1 MGTARNLFHKKLI
14 QKNPF
19 GNETDR
25 QTVSIIDY
33 ILLLSTV
40 PTAFPSGRKGS
51 ARPGFIDTVAGR
63 RYNIRELL
71 LSSHTIQEDRIMTN
85 KYQWILKRAT
95 ALLAA
100 LLMALSVLPLAAAA
114 SADWTELQISVSWYD
129 STGALQSA
137 AAFPAGETETGE
149 GCFWVLLPA
158 DAPLD
163 GLTFTAFH
171 PAHEY
176 QYSPEPGSVLAGV
189 TDAGEYMDGVSFVP
203 ISATDPGN
211 GMTEVF
217 YLYISTVTDQP
228 LPVPD
233 EQEPYTEPE
242 PEPYVEPQPEP
253 EPYVE
258 PQPEPEPYVEP
269 QPEPEPYVEPQPE
282 PEPYVEP
289 QPEPEPYVEQA
300 AAQEPESQAEVPT
313 EAPVMPVGEMI
324 NSYGMT
330 AAKVNYRK
338 EPSKDAGKYGELAAN
353 TMVYLIYTEVNS
365 AGEMWTLVEADGH
378 TGYLMSE
385 FITVLTPEDSNAY
398 SNALPNPA
406 HIYTYEE
413 IFSTTAA
420 EPEPA
425 AEPAPVTEPEPAAEL
440 QTEPEP
446 YVEPQPEPE
455 PYVEPQAEPEPNVEP
470 QPEPEPYV
478 EPQPEPEPVAE
489 AAPANEPEPE
499 AEPAPETNQETATVT
514 EAPVII
520 DGEMINR
527 YGITNA
533 VRLALREQPD
543 KKGKEL
549 ARLDKGIH
557 VYMYRAEQN
566 SAGESWTYVEVN
578 GRRGYIKTEFLNPLT
593 QQDSD
598 EWDSIQPTRAP
609 VLTEAELFPQPE
621 AVVPEQVPETA
632 ETDQTENN
640 EPDNSETGIGTPE
653 SSEPE
658 ATTPENNTSETGN
671 PENNTPENSVP
682 ENNIPESIVPENNE
696 TGIGTPESN
705 NPETNN
711 PEADQNTVSQPAAET
726 PAPEIPVGEMMNRYG
741 KTNSKVFFRKD
752 PSTKSNKLSQLGK
765 NTYVYMIH
773 TKEYDNNEVWT
784 YALVNGKPGYIMTEY
799 LDALTEEDSAA
810 WNQAQASPAP
820 VYSREEFF
828 PTEPPAVT
836 DTPVPTD
843 TPTTVPT
850 DTPTQAPTDKPTQAP
865 TETPTQAPTDTP
877 TQAPTDTPTQ
887 APTDTPVPAPTDTP
901 VPVPT
906 DTPVPAPT
914 QEPPQLSG
922 YGITIGEG
930 IPVRQRPTAASA
942 IKEELPVNKIV
953 YVYGQIYQDGI
964 AWHEIEHDGKW
975 GYVRADLIRIMSYG
989 EMAAYEERLQP
1000 QDTPIPN
1007 VTMAPYTYDPN
1018 ELSCYGYVTTDAV
1031 NFRTEASSSSR
1042 RIRLMK
1048 KYATFIVYGAI
1059 QADGE
1064 TWYKV
1069 SYEGQIGY
1077 LNGKYFKQM
1086 TVSEAEQFL
1095 QSDKYREGLAN
1106 NNIQNTTDHTASSP
1120 TTTGSPSGIVT
1131 AEDQKV
1137 SEWVN
1142 PAAGAAVSYKPFD
1155 PFATPE
1161 PLPEN
1166 EFENNQFVNSLIDQ
1180 VKAGTLKK
1188 DELKIE
1194 LEKFYKDAADPTGI
1208 VERAMTYIEGK
1219 TDLAAEEP
1227 TQSPEPLATEEINE
1241 FPQEQSTGGGAGWV
1255 IAGVLLAAG
1264 GGGGYYWYLQR
1275 ERKRKA
1281 AQRMAQKRVAQ
1292 QNKAAQQSKPR
1303 TAGQN
1308 VSGNSN
1314 GNAASA
1320 QNAARVRTGSYTGS
1334 AGTAKPRVT
1343 PTTPSSGTNN
1353 GKVYGNGTK
1362 NPYGRY
1368 TRSGSDEESAYTASF
1383 KPEGGETRPR
1393 RSRIDHSDQK
1403 PEA

>member
-1 MGTARNLFHKKLI
+1 
-14 QKNPF
+14 
-19 GNETDR
+19 
-25 QTVSIIDY
+25 
-33 ILLLSTV
+33 
-40 PTAFPSGRKGS
+40 
-51 ARPGFIDTVAGR
+51 
-63 RYNIRELL
+63 
-71 LSSHTIQEDRIMTN
+71 
-85 KYQWILKRAT
+85 
-95 ALLAA
+95 
-100 LLMALSVLPLAAAA
+100 
-114 SADWTELQISVSWYD
+114 
-129 STGALQSA
+129 
-137 AAFPAGETETGE
+137 
-149 GCFWVLLPA
+149 
-158 DAPLD
+158 
-163 GLTFTAFH
+163 
-171 PAHEY
+171 
-176 QYSPEPGSVLAGV
+176 
-189 TDAGEYMDGVSFVP
+189 
-203 ISATDPGN
+203 
-211 GMTEVF
+211 
-217 YLYISTVTDQP
+217 
-228 LPVPD
+228 
-233 EQEPYTEPE
+233 
-242 PEPYVEPQPEP
+242 
-253 EPYVE
+253 
-258 PQPEPEPYVEP
+258 
-269 QPEPEPYVEPQPE
+269 
-282 PEPYVEP
+282 
-289 QPEPEPYVEQA
+289 
-300 AAQEPESQAEVPT
+300 
-313 EAPVMPVGEMI
+313 MPVGEMI
-324 NSYGMT
+324 NRYGMT

-398 SNALPNPA
+398 SNAQPNPA

-413 IFSTTAA
+413 IFPTTAA

-425 AEPAPVTEPEPAAEL
+425 AEPAPVTEPEPAAEP

-489 AAPANEPEPE
+489 AAAANEPEPA

-621 AVVPEQVPETA
+621 AAVPEQVPETA

-682 ENNIPESIVPENNE
+682 ENNVPESIVPENNE

-843 TPTTVPT
+843 TP
-850 DTPTQAPTDKPTQAP
+850 AP
-865 TETPTQAPTDTP
+865 EM
-877 TQAPTDTPTQ
+877 
-887 APTDTPVPAPTDTP
+887 PV
-901 VPVPT
+901 
-906 DTPVPAPT
+906 
-914 QEPPQLSG
+914 
-922 YGITIGEG
+922 
-930 IPVRQRPTAASA
+930 
-942 IKEELPVNKIV
+942 
-953 YVYGQIYQDGI
+953 
-964 AWHEIEHDGKW
+964 
-975 GYVRADLIRIMSYG
+975 G
-989 EMAAYEERLQP
+989 EMINRYGRTNSSVHFRKEASTNSKNLG
-1000 QDTPIPN
+1000 DLKKN
-1007 VTMAPYTYDPN
+1007 APVWLIHTREN
-1018 ELSCYGYVTTDAV
+1018 EL
-1031 NFRTEASSSSR
+1031 
-1042 RIRLMK
+1042 
-1048 KYATFIVYGAI
+1048 
-1059 QADGE
+1059 GE
-1064 TWYKV
+1064 TWTYAMV
-1069 SYEGQIGY
+1069 
-1077 LNGKYFKQM
+1077 NGKTGYIM
-1086 TVSEAEQFL
+1086 TMYL
-1095 QSDKYREGLAN
+1095 
-1106 NNIQNTTDHTASSP
+1106 
-1120 TTTGSPSGIVT
+1120 
-1131 AEDQKV
+1131 
-1137 SEWVN
+1137 
-1142 PAAGAAVSYKPFD
+1142 
-1155 PFATPE
+1155 
-1161 PLPEN
+1161 
-1166 EFENNQFVNSLIDQ
+1166 
-1180 VKAGTLKK
+1180 
-1188 DELKIE
+1188 
-1194 LEKFYKDAADPTGI
+1194 
-1208 VERAMTYIEGK
+1208 
-1219 TDLAAEEP
+1219 DL
-1227 TQSPEPLATEEINE
+1227 
-1241 FPQEQSTGGGAGWV
+1241 
-1255 IAGVLLAAG
+1255 LLSCCI
-1264 GGGGYYWYLQR
+1264 
-1275 ERKRKA
+1275 
-1281 AQRMAQKRVAQ
+1281 MC
-1292 QNKAAQQSKPR
+1292 
-1303 TAGQN
+1303 
-1308 VSGNSN
+1308 
-1314 GNAASA
+1314 
-1320 QNAARVRTGSYTGS
+1320 
-1334 AGTAKPRVT
+1334 
-1343 PTTPSSGTNN
+1343 
-1353 GKVYGNGTK
+1353 
-1362 NPYGRY
+1362 
-1368 TRSGSDEESAYTASF
+1368 
-1383 KPEGGETRPR
+1383 
-1393 RSRIDHSDQK
+1393 
-1403 PEA
+1403 

>member
-1 MGTARNLFHKKLI
+1 
-14 QKNPF
+14 
-19 GNETDR
+19 
-25 QTVSIIDY
+25 
-33 ILLLSTV
+33 
-40 PTAFPSGRKGS
+40 
-51 ARPGFIDTVAGR
+51 
-63 RYNIRELL
+63 
-71 LSSHTIQEDRIMTN
+71 MTN

-258 PQPEPEPYVEP
+258 
-269 QPEPEPYVEPQPE
+269 
-282 PEPYVEP
+282 
-289 QPEPEPYVEQA
+289 QA

-398 SNALPNPA
+398 SNAQPNPA

-413 IFSTTAA
+413 IFPTTAA

-425 AEPAPVTEPEPAAEL
+425 AEPAPVTEPEPAAEP

-489 AAPANEPEPE
+489 AAPANEPEPA

-621 AVVPEQVPETA
+621 AAVPEQVPETA

-682 ENNIPESIVPENNE
+682 ENNVPESIVPENNE

-850 DTPTQAPTDKPTQAP
+850 DTPTQAPTDTPTQAPTETPTQAP

>member
-1 MGTARNLFHKKLI
+1 MPSGLLGTARNRFHKKLI

-25 QTVSIIDY
+25 QTVSIIDD

-40 PTAFPSGRKGS
+40 PTAFPSGRKGG

-71 LSSHTIQEDRIMTN
+71 LSLHTIQEDRIMTN

-100 LLMALSVLPLAAAA
+100 LLMALSALPLAAAA

-149 GCFWVLLPA
+149 GCFWMLLPA

-203 ISATDPGN
+203 VSVTDPGT
-211 GMTEVF
+211 GMTESF
-217 YLYISTVTDQP
+217 YLYVSTVTDQP
-228 LPVPD
+228 AVIPA
-233 EQEPYTEPE
+233 EEPFE
-242 PEPYVEPQPEP
+242 EPQPEP
-253 EPYVE
+253 EPYTE
-258 PQPEPEPYVEP
+258 PQPEPEPYTEP
-269 QPEPEPYVEPQPE
+269 QPEPEPYTEQETSME
-282 PEPYVEP
+282 PEP
-289 QPEPEPYVEQA
+289 QT
-300 AAQEPESQAEVPT
+300 EVPT
-313 EAPVMPVGEMI
+313 EAPVMPVGEII
-324 NSYGMT
+324 NGYGMT
-330 AAKVNYRK
+330 TAKVNYRK
-338 EPSKDAGKYGELAAN
+338 EPSKNAGKYGELAAN
-353 TMVYLIYTEVNS
+353 TMVYLIYTDINS

-398 SNALPNPA
+398 NNAQPNPA

-413 IFSTTAA
+413 VFPTTAA

-425 AEPAPVTEPEPAAEL
+425 AEPAPVDEPEPAAEPAPVSEPESAAEPAPVN
-440 QTEPEP
+440 EPEP
-446 YVEPQPEPE
+446 A
-455 PYVEPQAEPEPNVEP
+455 AEPAPVS
-470 QPEPEPYV
+470 
-478 EPQPEPEPVAE
+478 EPEPVAE
-489 AAPANEPEPE
+489 PAPVNEPEPA
-499 AEPAPETNQETATVT
+499 AEPETATVT

-557 VYMYRAEQN
+557 VYMYRADQN
-566 SAGESWTYVEVN
+566 KAGESWTYVEVN

-609 VLTEAELFPQPE
+609 VLSEAELFPQPAE
-621 AVVPEQVPETA
+621 PAPEQLPDTPETNH
-632 ETDQTENN
+632 TENT

-658 ATTPENNTSETGN
+658 AGT
-671 PENNTPENSVP
+671 PENNTPENNAP
-682 ENNIPESIVPENNE
+682 ENNVPESIVPENNE
-696 TGIGTPESN
+696 TGIGTAEN
-705 NPETNN
+705 YNPETNN
-711 PEADQNTVSQPAAET
+711 PAADQNTGNQPTAET

-752 PSTKSNKLSQLGK
+752 PSTKSSKLSQLGK

-836 DTPVPTD
+836 DTPAPTD
-843 TPTTVPT
+843 TPTAPPTETPTTAPTETPTTAPTETPTTAPTETPTTAPTETPTTAPTETPTTVPT
-850 DTPTQAPTDKPTQAP
+850 
-865 TETPTQAPTDTP
+865 ETPTT
-877 TQAPTDTPTQ
+877 
-887 APTDTPVPAPTDTP
+887 
-901 VPVPT
+901 VPT

-1069 SYEGQIGY
+1069 SYDGQIGY

-1086 TVSEAEQFL
+1086 TVSEAERFL

-1106 NNIQNTTDHTASSP
+1106 NNVQNTTDHTASSP

-1166 EFENNQFVNSLIDQ
+1166 LPENEFENNQFVKSLIDQ
-1180 VKAGTLKK
+1180 VKEGKLKK

-1208 VERAMTYIEGK
+1208 VERAMAYIEGK
-1219 TDLAAEEP
+1219 TELTSEEP
-1227 TQSPEPLATEEINE
+1227 SQSPEPLATEEINE

-1303 TAGQN
+1303 TAGRP
-1308 VSGNSN
+1308 GNGTNTGS
-1314 GNAASA
+1314 AASA
-1320 QNAARVRTGSYTGS
+1320 QNAARIRTGNYTGS
-1334 AGTAKPRVT
+1334 TGAAKPRVT
-1343 PTTPSSGTNN
+1343 PTTPSSGANS
-1353 GKVYGNGTK
+1353 GKTYGNGTK

-1383 KPEGGETRPR
+1383 KPESGETRTR
-1393 RSRIDHSDQK
+1393 RSRIDDSDRK

>member
-1 MGTARNLFHKKLI
+1 
-14 QKNPF
+14 
-19 GNETDR
+19 
-25 QTVSIIDY
+25 
-33 ILLLSTV
+33 
-40 PTAFPSGRKGS
+40 
-51 ARPGFIDTVAGR
+51 
-63 RYNIRELL
+63 
-71 LSSHTIQEDRIMTN
+71 MTS

-163 GLTFTAFH
+163 GLTFTVFH

-282 PEPYVEP
+282 PESYVEP

-313 EAPVMPVGEMI
+313 EAPIMPVGEMI

-398 SNALPNPA
+398 SNAQPNPA

-413 IFSTTAA
+413 IFPTTAA

-425 AEPAPVTEPEPAAEL
+425 AEPAPVTEPEPAAEP
-440 QTEPEP
+440 QT
-446 YVEPQPEPE
+446 
-455 PYVEPQAEPEPNVEP
+455 
-470 QPEPEPYV
+470 EPEPYV

-489 AAPANEPEPE
+489 AAPANEPEPA

-621 AVVPEQVPETA
+621 AAVPEQVPETA

-682 ENNIPESIVPENNE
+682 ENNVPENNE

-850 DTPTQAPTDKPTQAP
+850 DTPTQAPTGTPTQAP

-1142 PAAGAAVSYKPFD
+1142 PAAGATVSYKPFD

-1161 PLPEN
+1161 PLPENLPEN

-1180 VKAGTLKK
+1180 VKEGKLKK

-1194 LEKFYKDAADPTGI
+1194 LEKFYKDAADPTGM

-1227 TQSPEPLATEEINE
+1227 TQSPEPLATEEISE